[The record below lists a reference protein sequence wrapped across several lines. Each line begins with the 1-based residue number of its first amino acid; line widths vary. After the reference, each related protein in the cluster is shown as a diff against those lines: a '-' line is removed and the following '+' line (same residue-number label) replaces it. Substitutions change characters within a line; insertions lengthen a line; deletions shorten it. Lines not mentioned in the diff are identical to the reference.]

1 MSDDGKMQSSLKIL
15 KLLFCFVA
23 CSSILLGSRGFDLP
37 KLSQKLETLNAA
49 KTFEPIEPIWDTDI
63 EVCNVQQIVEGYK
76 LFY

>member
-1 MSDDGKMQSSLKIL
+1 MCGVSAVVIL
-15 KLLFCFVA
+15 FVS

-63 EVCNVQQIVEGYK
+63 EVRGYV
-76 LFY
+76 LP

>member
-1 MSDDGKMQSSLKIL
+1 MLY
-15 KLLFCFVA
+15 LLMF

-63 EVCNVQQIVEGYK
+63 EVRLHYHGNK
-76 LFY
+76 FKMLFLGISPQ